1 METMNGREIVFS
13 TYDFKKTERIPAAIF
28 GGGVWTYSH
37 YGDEPEKLVKNP
49 SRMAEIQTE
58 MADILK
64 SDIVYVGSGL
74 NNCLVGALG
83 APITYRKVGAP
94 DVEPI
99 VGSTDDLKK
108 LDLSKID
115 TDPVLCN
122 IREATRIVSKN
133 VGKKYVVTTTTWGPF
148 ILAGQLCGIEQL
160 MKSIHKNKDL
170 VRAVCEFTAE
180 MVLRFYKP
188 LIDDNT
194 IQMISMADS
203 LSSASLI
210 SKARFEELGLPP
222 LKTIFSELKSKGIWG
237 FLHMCGEMSDRLDLV
252 STSGANCISLDA
264 MVDMKKAKEAFR
276 GKCVLAGNV
285 SATGVLMDKDSKI
298 VRDAVVACIS
308 SAASGGGY
316 MAMPA
321 CDLPHSV
328 PIENIETFLETAREY
343 RPDKGGR
350 DEIKKHSG

>member
-1 METMNGREIVFS
+1 MNGKEIVFS
-13 TYDFKKTERIPAAIF
+13 AYDFVKTDRMPSSIF
-28 GGGVWTYSH
+28 GGGVWTYSY
-37 YGDEPEKLVKNP
+37 YGEEPEKLVRNP
-49 SRMAEIQTE
+49 VRMAEIQTE
-58 MADILK
+58 MADILQ

-74 NNCLVGALG
+74 NNCLVAALG

-99 VGSTDDLKK
+99 VGSISDLEK
-108 LDLSKID
+108 LDLSRID
-115 TDPVLCN
+115 TDPVLNN

-133 VGKKYVVTTTTWGPF
+133 VGNKYVVTTTTWGPF

-160 MKSIHKNKDL
+160 MRAIHKNKDL
-170 VRAVCEFTAE
+170 VKAVAEFAAK

-188 LIDDNT
+188 LIDDTT

-210 SKARFEELGLPP
+210 SRARFGELGLPP
-222 LKTIFSELKSKGIWG
+222 LKTVFSELKATGTKSL
-237 FLHMCGEMSDRLDLV
+237 LHMCGEMSDRLDLV

-264 MVDMKKAKEAFR
+264 MVDMKKAKEAFH
-276 GKCVLAGNV
+276 GNCVLAGNV
-285 SATGVLMDKDSKI
+285 SATAVLMDKDSKV
-298 VRDAVVACIS
+298 VRDAVLACIS

-328 PIENIETFLETAREY
+328 PIENIKIFLETAREY
-343 RPDKGGR
+343 RP
-350 DEIKKHSG
+350 

>member
-1 METMNGREIVFS
+1 MNGKEIVFS
-13 TYDFKKTERIPAAIF
+13 AYDFTKTKRIPASIF
-28 GGGVWTYSH
+28 GGGVWTYNY
-37 YGDEPEKLVKNP
+37 YGEEPEKLVRNP
-49 SRMAEIQTE
+49 DRLAEIQTE

-99 VGSTDDLKK
+99 VGSIADLEK

-115 TDPVLCN
+115 TDPVLSN
-122 IREATRIVSKN
+122 IREATRIVSRN
-133 VGKKYVVTTTTWGPF
+133 VGDKYVVTTTTWGPF

-160 MKSIHKNKDL
+160 MKAIHKNKEL
-170 VRAVCEFTAE
+170 VKAVCEFTAQ

-188 LIDDNT
+188 LIEDNT

-210 SKARFEELGLPP
+210 SRARFEELGLPP
-222 LKTIFSELKSKGIWG
+222 LKTVFSQLNETNTKSL
-237 FLHMCGEMSDRLDLV
+237 LHMCGEMSDRLDLV
-252 STSGANCISLDA
+252 STSGADCISLDA
-264 MVDMKKAKEAFR
+264 MVDIRKAKEAFH

-285 SATGVLMDKDSKI
+285 SATAVLMDKDSRV
-298 VRDAVVACIS
+298 VRDAVIACIS
-308 SAASGGGY
+308 GAASEGGY

-328 PIENIETFLETAREY
+328 PIENIKVFLETAREY
-343 RPDKGGR
+343 RA
-350 DEIKKHSG
+350 

>member
-1 METMNGREIVFS
+1 MNAKEIVLSAF
-13 TYDFKKTERIPAAIF
+13 DFRKTVRIPASIF
-28 GGGVWTYSH
+28 GGGVWTYNY
-37 YGDEPEKLVKNP
+37 YGEEPEKLVKNP

-74 NNCLVGALG
+74 NNCLPGALG

-99 VGSTDDLKK
+99 VGSLADLEK

-115 TDPVLCN
+115 TDPVLSN
-122 IREATRIVSKN
+122 IREAARIVSRN

-160 MKSIHKNKDL
+160 MKAIHNNKDL
-170 VRAVCEFTAE
+170 VKAVCEFTAS

-194 IQMISMADS
+194 IQMVSIADS

-210 SKARFEELGLPP
+210 SRARFEELGLPP
-222 LKTIFSELKSKGIWG
+222 LKTLFSELNATDTKSL
-237 FLHMCGEMSDRLDLV
+237 LHMCGEMSDRLDLV
-252 STSGANCISLDA
+252 RTSGASCISLDA
-264 MVDMKKAKEAFR
+264 MVDMKKAKEAFH

-285 SATGVLMDKDSKI
+285 SATAVLMDKDSKA
-298 VRDAVVACIS
+298 VRDAVIACVS
-308 SAASGGGY
+308 GAAPGGGY

-328 PIENIETFLETAREY
+328 PIENIKIFLETAREY
-343 RPDKGGR
+343 RA
-350 DEIKKHSG
+350 

>member
-1 METMNGREIVFS
+1 MNAKEIVLSAF
-13 TYDFKKTERIPAAIF
+13 DFRKTVRIPSSIF
-28 GGGVWTYSH
+28 GGGVWTYNY
-37 YGDEPEKLVKNP
+37 YGEEPEKLVKNP

-74 NNCLVGALG
+74 NNCLPGALG

-99 VGSTDDLKK
+99 VGSLADLEK

-115 TDPVLCN
+115 TDPVLSN
-122 IREATRIVSKN
+122 IREAARIVSRN

-160 MKSIHKNKDL
+160 MKAIHNNKDL
-170 VRAVCEFTAE
+170 VKAVCEFTAS

-194 IQMISMADS
+194 IQMVSIADS

-210 SKARFEELGLPP
+210 SRARFEELGLPP
-222 LKTIFSELKSKGIWG
+222 LKTLFSELNATDTKSL
-237 FLHMCGEMSDRLDLV
+237 LHMCGEMSDRLDLV
-252 STSGANCISLDA
+252 RTSGASCISLDA
-264 MVDMKKAKEAFR
+264 MVDMKKAKEAFH

-285 SATGVLMDKDSKI
+285 SATAVLMDKDSKA
-298 VRDAVVACIS
+298 VRDAVIACVS
-308 SAASGGGY
+308 GAAPGGGY

-328 PIENIETFLETAREY
+328 PIENIKIFLETAREY
-343 RPDKGGR
+343 RA
-350 DEIKKHSG
+350 

>member
-1 METMNGREIVFS
+1 MNAKEIVLSAF
-13 TYDFKKTERIPAAIF
+13 DFRKTVRIPASIF
-28 GGGVWTYSH
+28 GGGVWTYNY
-37 YGDEPEKLVKNP
+37 YGEEPEKLVKNP

-74 NNCLVGALG
+74 NNCLPGALG

-99 VGSTDDLKK
+99 VGSLADLEK

-115 TDPVLCN
+115 TDPVLNN
-122 IREATRIVSKN
+122 IREAARIVSRN

-160 MKSIHKNKDL
+160 MKAIHKNKDL
-170 VRAVCEFTAE
+170 VKAVCEFTAS

-194 IQMISMADS
+194 IQMVSIADS

-210 SKARFEELGLPP
+210 SRARFEELGLPP
-222 LKTIFSELKSKGIWG
+222 LKTLFSELNATDTKSL
-237 FLHMCGEMSDRLDLV
+237 LHMCGEMSDRLDLV
-252 STSGANCISLDA
+252 RTSGASCISLDA
-264 MVDMKKAKEAFR
+264 MVDMKKAKEAFH

-285 SATGVLMDKDSKI
+285 SATAVLMDKDSKV
-298 VRDAVVACIS
+298 VRDAVIACVS
-308 SAASGGGY
+308 GAAPGGGY

-328 PIENIETFLETAREY
+328 PIENIKIFLETAREY
-343 RPDKGGR
+343 RA
-350 DEIKKHSG
+350 